1 MAIVAHKSLITLVKS
16 LKSLITRKTLLST
29 MEKSLKPDEFTG
41 KFYQTFKE
49 DLTSIF
55 LKLFSKTEENKTLP
69 NSFYNVS
76 ITQIQKSE
84 KDTTRKENYR

>member
-1 MAIVAHKSLITLVKS
+1 MAHKSLITLVKS
-16 LKSLITRKTLLST
+16 LKSLIIRKTLLST

-55 LKLFSKTEENKTLP
+55 LKLFPKIEENKHFQTH
-69 NSFYNVS
+69 F
-76 ITQIQKSE
+76 TM
-84 KDTTRKENYR
+84 